1 MVCYL
6 AAGTLLLVLGRDRV
20 YAGGFVVHLLVL
32 VAMAV
37 ATFTR
42 RVPMWL
48 TAWAPLIA
56 LLFLYTELPMLIRAA
71 GHGQFFDMTVMS
83 WETRVFNGQ
92 PAFQWAMA
100 TPSRLLSE
108 MLHAAYLSYY
118 LIIFSVPAALWFAGR
133 RDEFSEAVFVLMLT
147 FVACFVCFI
156 AFPVEGPR
164 YLREGAAPEGP
175 FRQITLWLLESR
187 SSRGTAFPSSHV
199 AVSTVQ
205 SLLACWYF
213 GRRGAAVAVVAL
225 GLALGAV
232 YGGFH
237 YAVDVIAGALLGIL
251 LMPAGLALS
260 RLMAGATAQA
270 NATAP
275 TNPLS
280 PAENGSSTS
289 SSGTAST

>member
-1 MVCYL
+1 MCYL
-6 AAGTLLLVLGRDRV
+6 AAGTVLLVLGRDRV
-20 YAGGFVVHLLVL
+20 YAGGFLVHVLVL
-32 VAMAV
+32 AAMAV
-37 ATFTR
+37 ATFSR
-42 RVPMWL
+42 RVPAWL

-71 GHGQFFDMTVMS
+71 GHGQFYDMTVMS
-83 WETRVFNGQ
+83 WETRIFGGQ
-92 PAFQWAMA
+92 PAFQWAMSM
-100 TPSRLLSE
+100 PSRLLSE
-108 MLHAAYLSYY
+108 TLHAAYLSYY
-118 LIIFSVPAALWFAGR
+118 AIIFSVPAVLWLSGR
-133 RDEFSEAVFVLMLT
+133 PRDFSEAVFTLMLT

-156 AFPVEGPR
+156 VFPVEGPR
-164 YLREGAAPEGP
+164 YLREGSAPPGF
-175 FRQITLWLLESR
+175 FRQVTLALLESR

-199 AVSTVQ
+199 AVAAVQ

-213 GRRGAAVAVVAL
+213 GRRGTGVGIAAV

-237 YAVDVIAGALLGIL
+237 YAIDVIVGAVFGGLLTL
-251 LMPAGLALS
+251 AGLELSALMDRS
-260 RLMAGATAQA
+260 TGQA

-280 PAENGSSTS
+280 PTEYGSSTS

>member
-6 AAGTLLLVLGRDRV
+6 AAGTALLVLGRDRV
-20 YAGGFVVHLLVL
+20 YAGGFVVHLAVL
-32 VAMAV
+32 AAMSV

-42 RVPMWL
+42 RVPAWL

-71 GHGQFFDMTVMS
+71 GHGQFYDMTVMS
-83 WETRVFNGQ
+83 WETRVFDGQ
-92 PAFQWAMA
+92 PAFQWAMSM
-100 TPSRLLSE
+100 PSRLLSE
-108 MLHAAYLSYY
+108 TLHAAYLSYY
-118 LIIFSVPAALWFAGR
+118 AIIFSVPAALWLGNR
-133 RDEFSEAVFVLMLT
+133 RREFSEAVFVLMLT
-147 FVACFVCFI
+147 FVACFICFI

-164 YLREGAAPEGP
+164 YLREGSAPAGP
-175 FRQITLWLLESR
+175 LRQLTLSLLEAR

-199 AVSTVQ
+199 AVATTQ

-213 GRRGAAVAVVAL
+213 GRRGVVVGIFAL

-237 YAVDVIAGALLGIL
+237 YAIDVIVGAVLGAL

-260 RLMAGATAQA
+260 RLMDRSSGQA

-275 TNPLS
+275 TNPL
-280 PAENGSSTS
+280 PAAEYGSSTS